1 MSGSSVLHGTIT
13 TTRKLLSY
21 DDIAVVFRPQYLP
34 VLALRIL
41 FNYLYFY
48 AVVAP
53 EE

>member
-1 MSGSSVLHGTIT
+1 MS
-13 TTRKLLSY
+13 TRKRKRY
-21 DDIAVVFRPQYLP
+21 FDKNEIAVCSVVFRPQYIP

>member
-1 MSGSSVLHGTIT
+1 MKEMEV
-13 TTRKLLSY
+13 RNRA
-21 DDIAVVFRPQYLP
+21 IAEKEIVVFRPQYLP